1 MRNLFLFLWK
11 YNFFILFL
19 LLEMLCGYLIVRN
32 NNFQRA
38 SFINSTNEAAVK
50 VNGVVSAVTEY
61 INLRIT
67 NDALSRENAGLKT
80 LMPNVYYVDSAI
92 RRSITDTTLK
102 QQYTFMTAKVINN
115 SINRR
120 NNYLTLDRGS
130 LQGVKPEM
138 GVVCPN
144 GIVGIVKD
152 VSDHYC
158 TVMSFLHKSSL
169 VSSRI
174 KRTQFIG
181 SLKWEG
187 IDASHALLDDIENH
201 VKVAKGDT
209 IITTSFSSVYPEGV
223 LVGIVDNVSPGKGS
237 TFQNISVRLSTEF
250 GSLSYVY
257 IVDNLFKD
265 EQKALEKPIEEEQ
278 KTLEGSKR

>member
-38 SFINSTNEAAVK
+38 SFTNSTNEAAVK
-50 VNGVVSAVTEY
+50 VNSVVSAVTEY

-92 RRSITDTTLK
+92 RRSISDTILK
-102 QQYTFMTAKVINN
+102 QQYTYMTAKVINN

-120 NNYLTLDRGS
+120 NNYLTLDRGR

-138 GVVCPN
+138 GVVCPD

-174 KRTQFIG
+174 KRTEFIG
-181 SLKWEG
+181 SMKWEG
-187 IDASHALLDDIENH
+187 IDASHASLDDIENH
-201 VKVAKGDT
+201 VKVMKGDT
-209 IITTSFSSVYPEGV
+209 IITTSFSSVYPEGIMIGV
-223 LVGIVDNVSPGKGS
+223 VDKVSPGSGS
-237 TFQNISVRLSTEF
+237 TFQDISVKLSTEF

-278 KTLEGSKR
+278 KTLEGGKR

>member
-223 LVGIVDNVSPGKGS
+223 LVGIVDKVSPGKGS